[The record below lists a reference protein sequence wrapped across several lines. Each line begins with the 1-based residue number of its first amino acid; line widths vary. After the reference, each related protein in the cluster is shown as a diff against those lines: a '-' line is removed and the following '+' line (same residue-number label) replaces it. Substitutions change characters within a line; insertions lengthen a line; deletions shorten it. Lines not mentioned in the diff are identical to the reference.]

1 MVKYKC
7 YKWKP
12 FDKEYLLMKFDK
24 PYSFLSRIFEGNET
38 SNYITEII
46 EGVKKAKS
54 SQLDDYGFG
63 NQSGFQAIALR
74 PDPTDST
81 LPNGGV
87 DIYDMHGKDENAI
100 LTISLDEMLEIL
112 ENFKDF
118 LIENGK

>member
-12 FDKEYLLMKFDK
+12 FDKEFLLMKFDK

-38 SNYITEII
+38 SDYIIAII
-46 EGVKKAKS
+46 EGVKKTKNL
-54 SQLDDYGFG
+54 QLDDYGFG
-63 NQSGFQAIALR
+63 NQSGFQAIALK
-74 PDPTDST
+74 PDPADPT

-87 DIYDMHGKDENAI
+87 DIYDMHGNDENAI

-112 ENFKDF
+112 ESFKKF
-118 LIENGK
+118 LTENRK